1 MCERKEHGFE
11 VTTLGVEGDSLDG
24 VEEKENQGD
33 AGKQLRTIR
42 RVPRGYPR
50 GKTISRGAADPR
62 VWKRAP

>member
-24 VEEKENQGD
+24 VEKNEKQGD
-33 AGKQLRTIR
+33 AGKQLRAIR
-42 RVPRGYPR
+42 RVPRRYPR
-50 GKTISRGAADPR
+50 GNTIVRCAADPR